1 MRAYS
6 HWLEYTTILTTAL
19 FIFISVQGCDT
30 GGGTEEE
37 DPPAVKESVE
47 LSQESVPSLHDKFR
61 AMSERIPDF
70 GGLYIND
77 EGRLIVYLLDPGSG
91 RRDEVKA
98 ALEEVSGLG
107 LEGLAENPRRS
118 IQTPEVE
125 LREARYPMEDLLEWY
140 DRLGRLFEDN
150 EQLVEQLVLM
160 DLQERSNN
168 LAIGVRDR
176 SIEDQLRSGLEELDI
191 PQEAVEVVEAVPPTP
206 DGHDLRSRVRPTL
219 GGIEIGQAGSSTVCT
234 MGFNVSYK
242 GTFGFLTNS
251 HCTNQ
256 RGNGTGT
263 RFTNPGGGGRIAQ
276 EHVDPNYNTCFF
288 AFSCRYSDAAFV
300 DYNGGTG
307 GRNKIARPQN
317 WAAPNSGSS
326 TLDIDHGSSLDVTGL
341 DAHPVSGEM
350 VDKVGRTTGWTYGFV
365 NRTCF
370 RTTVSNGSGGA
381 VAVNGKTV
389 LMRCQYRAN
398 YTSSG
403 GDSGSP
409 VFDWHGSTVTLYGL
423 NWGSGPNGAVFSP
436 WQGIKKDF

>member
-140 DRLGRLFEDN
+140 DRLGRLFEVGSRN
-150 EQLVEQLVLM
+150 WTFHRRPW
-160 DLQERSNN
+160 RSWRPF
-168 LAIGVRDR
+168 L
-176 SIEDQLRSGLEELDI
+176 
-191 PQEAVEVVEAVPPTP
+191 PPPT
-206 DGHDLRSRVRPTL
+206 D
-219 GGIEIGQAGSSTVCT
+219 
-234 MGFNVSYK
+234 
-242 GTFGFLTNS
+242 
-251 HCTNQ
+251 
-256 RGNGTGT
+256 
-263 RFTNPGGGGRIAQ
+263 
-276 EHVDPNYNTCFF
+276 
-288 AFSCRYSDAAFV
+288 
-300 DYNGGTG
+300 
-307 GRNKIARPQN
+307 
-317 WAAPNSGSS
+317 
-326 TLDIDHGSSLDVTGL
+326 
-341 DAHPVSGEM
+341 
-350 VDKVGRTTGWTYGFV
+350 TT
-365 NRTCF
+365 
-370 RTTVSNGSGGA
+370 
-381 VAVNGKTV
+381 
-389 LMRCQYRAN
+389 
-398 YTSSG
+398 
-403 GDSGSP
+403 
-409 VFDWHGSTVTLYGL
+409 
-423 NWGSGPNGAVFSP
+423 
-436 WQGIKKDF
+436 